1 MTISTATNGGTALNA
16 IRRILPFCLMLLSG
30 LVLGGCAGLL
40 RGYEGT
46 AARPE
51 NRLPLAAMADK
62 TSVWRGKDVAIHYT
76 AVMRAGELH
85 ISGSVERMN
94 TIKHFSAVNSFRI
107 YIHFLTT
114 DGIIIASRLLW
125 SAGPGIDST
134 IIRWTFDRQYPL
146 PAGAAAIGFSYRGVF
161 SDVGNEGSSGQTGWE
176 VWERP

>member
-1 MTISTATNGGTALNA
+1 MTISKATTGCTAFDA
-16 IRRILPFCLMLLSG
+16 IRRLFPFCLVLLSG
-30 LVLGGCAGLL
+30 LVLGACAGLL

-51 NRLPLAAMADK
+51 NRLPLASMADK
-62 TSVWRGKDVAIHYT
+62 TTVWQGKDVAIHYT
-76 AVMRAGELH
+76 AAMSAGELH

-114 DGIIIASRLLW
+114 DGIIIASKLLW

-134 IIRWTFDRQYPL
+134 IMRWTFDRHYPL
-146 PAGAAAIGFSYRGVF
+146 PAGADAIGFSYSGAF
-161 SDVGNEGSSGQTGWE
+161 SSGGNQDAPGATGWE
-176 VWERP
+176 VWQRP